1 MRYFLAVLALPIAVL
16 DPRGVGAVTIT
27 CDNRVTRDMCGEYT
41 VPSEQEA
48 VPLWK
53 TCVER
58 GGSPY
63 EGAHCSAAPACTQ
76 QSGGMSVKTYDYGL
90 PEEKV
95 RAFCLRM
102 KGEFYAG

>member
-1 MRYFLAVLALPIAVL
+1 
-16 DPRGVGAVTIT
+16 
-27 CDNRVTRDMCGEYT
+27 MCGEYT

-58 GGSPY
+58 GGTPY

-95 RAFCLRM
+95 RDFCLRM
-102 KGEFYAG
+102 KGEFDAG